1 MVSCNNVD
9 SSPRSPNVSVCL
21 SVCVS
26 HLLDFW
32 LLTFDFWTF
41 HFQLSDFRLLDFG
54 LWTFGLLTFGLWTFG
69 LSKDFWRTSEGQ
81 NLLSRSPQVFETC
94 FFNRQCFII
103 VTNLWFLF
111 YINNLK
117 IVPPVSDLCFKS
129 QWLISVGQWTSGWF
143 VTLTQQLSAKM
154 AGTVLLAWSDSLR
167 LATIPCRPLS
177 LSLLFSEACD
187 QRTMQQQSGAESSNC
202 TQQQHQNNCWKVQQT
217 SSKCSESS
225 IKAIN
230 LRTGTSFLEM
240 YEIFICLAGLVV
252 DVVVAFL
259 DNLSSFLDKFLCWSI
274 D

>member
-154 AGTVLLAWSDSLR
+154 AGTVLLGWSDSLR

-177 LSLLFSEACD
+177 LSQSSLQWSLWSENNAATVWCWIIKLYSTTTSKQLLKSTA
-187 QRTMQQQSGAESSNC
+187 NII
-202 TQQQHQNNCWKVQQT
+202 KVQW
-217 SSKCSESS
+217 
-225 IKAIN
+225 IIN
-230 LRTGTSFLEM
+230 KS
-240 YEIFICLAGLVV
+240 Y
-252 DVVVAFL
+252 
-259 DNLSSFLDKFLCWSI
+259 
-274 D
+274 